1 MKTRPTL
8 LAAAALTLA
17 AGCGSEAAPEPATP
31 PQAAAS
37 ARVGSAGATVELLS
51 GWHTTT
57 WGDGN
62 VVDPLTRIVV
72 ASAPIQPKDTACQVA
87 QYDFAADAV
96 ALIVLEWREF
106 MSTLPE
112 RPAHF
117 TSRELPV
124 QAPPAIECFD
134 GSGGSAQFIDQ
145 GRTFGA
151 YLLVGPQAPAQLVDE
166 ARSVLDTLEVERRGD
181 ELPKHLA
188 RNGISIAVPEG
199 WDGRILFREA
209 TGRHGVI
216 FQVANFVLPA
226 NEGLERPNELPPGE
240 EDPIK
245 AMDDGEVLVM
255 VIDGAE
261 AGATAS
267 TPLELS
273 DLEAVHGPRVPHGHS
288 LAQGSFCFASRCVG
302 VEVDFG
308 AAQPRDDLVRRVNEV
323 LASIAVVD

>member
-17 AGCGSEAAPEPATP
+17 AGCGSEAALETATP

-37 ARVGSAGATVELLS
+37 ARVGSAGATVELIE

-57 WGDGN
+57 WSDGN
-62 VVDPLTRIVV
+62 VIDPLTRVV
-72 ASAPIQPKDTACQVA
+72 VGSAPIRTKDTACQVA
-87 QYDFAADAV
+87 QYDFAADGV
-96 ALIVLEWREF
+96 ALVVLEWREF

-112 RPAHF
+112 RPSHF

-124 QAPPAIECFD
+124 QPPPAIECFD
-134 GSGGSAQFIDQ
+134 GSGGSAQFIDH

-151 YLLVGPQAPAQLVDE
+151 YLLVGPQAPARLVDE
-166 ARSVLDTLEVERRGD
+166 ARSVLDTLAVERQG
-181 ELPKHLA
+181 EGPPKRLA
-188 RNGISIAVPEG
+188 RNGISVAVSEG

-226 NEGLERPNELPPGE
+226 NEGLEPPHELPPGQ

-245 AMDDGEVLVM
+245 AMDDRDVLVM

-261 AGATAS
+261 AGATAPK
-267 TPLELS
+267 PLELG
-273 DLEAVHGPRVPHGHS
+273 DLEAIHGPRVPHGHA
-288 LAQGSFCFASRCVG
+288 LAQGSFCFASRCLS

-308 AAQPRDDLVRRVNEV
+308 AAQLRDDLVRRVNDV
-323 LASIAVVD
+323 LASIAVDE